1 MFITLILF
9 TYVKENEIKPSNCI
23 NINTT
28 VPPSEYAVQTKML
41 LEFTT
46 TGISAFSVY
55 L

>member
-28 VPPSEYAVQTKML
+28 VPPSEYAVQTKM
-41 LEFTT
+41 FTT